1 MTVYRIY
8 IYDNIQLNDVLKEL
22 YGIIESHNLQ
32 HISVKKSYYH
42 GFHLAVRD
50 NRHYKTL
57 SDFCSRVNILD
68 TTNINYERIKKQIKM
83 ISQTEESP
91 HSNFPLKKN
100 GTIVVTEDNF
110 LSPGRQ
116 VLSAQDVEKIE
127 ELETIFLS
135 KIYSRWVDLTVAQ
148 QNIRLRN
155 LWIYFASMH
164 RLGVTSGYLAFK
176 SNIEYFKEEIKDLS
190 EPKRN
195 YILNKIQETEE
206 ESALNNTSISEIL
219 TNKDFFKDEGIKF
232 IEKVTYLVKKA
243 IQKKSVNLTAMYYP
257 DDFFDRHEHWSNF
270 HDKFYHEV
278 KFVKNYHSDTFV
290 AYRLIIGILYSIL
303 PELNVSNLRK
313 EKISGLVANKVET
326 EKETN
331 WKEVFSNAADLS

>member
-8 IYDNIQLNDVLKEL
+8 IYDNIQLNAVLREL
-22 YGIIESHNLQ
+22 YGIIDSHNLRNV
-32 HISVKKSYYH
+32 SVKKSYYH

-50 NRHYKTL
+50 NNHYKVL
-57 SDFCSRVNILD
+57 SDFCTRVDVPNIA
-68 TTNINYERIKKQIKM
+68 NINYERIEKQIKM

-91 HSNFPLKKN
+91 HRNLPLRKN

-116 VLSAQDVEKIE
+116 VLSTQDVEKIE

-135 KIYSRWVDLTVAQ
+135 KVYSRWVDLTVEQ

-176 SNIEYFKEEIKDLS
+176 SNIEYFKEEIKDLN
-190 EPKRN
+190 ECKRN
-195 YILNKIQETEE
+195 YILNKIQESAEY
-206 ESALNNTSISEIL
+206 SALDTTSISEIL
-219 TNKDFFKDEGIKF
+219 TNKDLFKDEGIKF
-232 IEKVTYLVKKA
+232 IEKVTYLVKNA
-243 IQKKSVNLTAMYYP
+243 IQNKSVNLKAMYYP
-257 DDFFDRHEHWSNF
+257 DDFFDRHVHWSNF
-270 HDKFYHEV
+270 HDKFYHES
-278 KFVKNYHSDTFV
+278 KFVQNYHSDSFV
-290 AYRLIIGILYSIL
+290 TYRLIIGILYSIL

-326 EKETN
+326 EKGTN
-331 WKEVFSNAADLS
+331 WKEVFSNAANLS